1 MNITQEQTENKKSEL
16 VNEAIFLSNRLDE
29 LWQYHPENPD
39 SVDVLK
45 ETLELKEM
53 ISKLE
58 DEIKN
63 L

>member
-1 MNITQEQTENKKSEL
+1 MNITQEQNESKKSEL
-16 VNEAIFLSNRLDE
+16 VNEVIFLSDRLDE
-29 LWQYHPENPD
+29 LWRYHPDNPD
-39 SVDVLK
+39 QIDVLK

-53 ISKLE
+53 ISNIE

>member
-29 LWQYHPENPD
+29 LWQFHPENPD
-39 SVDVLK
+39 RVDVLK

>member
-39 SVDVLK
+39 CVDVLK